1 MQKYVKKLTTSHD
14 IIRVKSSV
22 PILNNNL
29 FFVSNVLYRFRQ
41 GVNVKK
47 NNEIRES
54 IVSSANNILG
64 DDILDH
70 QLRRE
75 KLVALSDAYCRA
87 SNEAAKA
94 KKELVDCYVFTSA
107 VNRYEAYIEA
117 ITEGESYKL
126 FNFYDWK

>member
-1 MQKYVKKLTTSHD
+1 M
-14 IIRVKSSV
+14 
-22 PILNNNL
+22 
-29 FFVSNVLYRFRQ
+29 
-41 GVNVKK
+41 KK

-70 QLRRE
+70 KLRRE

-94 KKELVDCYVFTSA
+94 KRS
-107 VNRYEAYIEA
+107 
-117 ITEGESYKL
+117 
-126 FNFYDWK
+126 

>member
-1 MQKYVKKLTTSHD
+1 MK
-14 IIRVKSSV
+14 
-22 PILNNNL
+22 
-29 FFVSNVLYRFRQ
+29 
-41 GVNVKK
+41 VKK

-70 QLRRE
+70 KLRRE

-117 ITEGESYKL
+117 ITEGENYKL
-126 FNFYDWK
+126 FDFNDWK

>member
-107 VNRYEAYIEA
+107 VNCYEAYIEA

-126 FNFYDWK
+126 FNFDDWK

>member
-1 MQKYVKKLTTSHD
+1 M
-14 IIRVKSSV
+14 
-22 PILNNNL
+22 
-29 FFVSNVLYRFRQ
+29 
-41 GVNVKK
+41 KK

-75 KLVALSDAYCRA
+75 KLVALSDAYCSA

-94 KKELVDCYVFTSA
+94 RKQLIDCYVFTSA

-117 ITEGESYKL
+117 ITEGENYKL
-126 FNFYDWK
+126 FDFNDWK

>member
-1 MQKYVKKLTTSHD
+1 M
-14 IIRVKSSV
+14 
-22 PILNNNL
+22 
-29 FFVSNVLYRFRQ
+29 LYRFRQ

-87 SNEAAKA
+87 SNEATKA
-94 KKELVDCYVFTSA
+94 RKQLIDCYVFTSA

-117 ITEGESYKL
+117 ITEGENYKL
-126 FNFYDWK
+126 FDFNDWK

>member
-1 MQKYVKKLTTSHD
+1 MK
-14 IIRVKSSV
+14 
-22 PILNNNL
+22 
-29 FFVSNVLYRFRQ
+29 
-41 GVNVKK
+41 VKK

-70 QLRRE
+70 KLRRE
-75 KLVALSDAYCRA
+75 KLVALSDACCRA
-87 SNEAAKA
+87 SNVAAKA

-117 ITEGESYKL
+117 LNDNEEYEL
-126 FNFYDWK
+126 FNFDSWR

>member
-1 MQKYVKKLTTSHD
+1 MQKYVKKLTTSYD

-70 QLRRE
+70 KLRRE
-75 KLVALSDAYCRA
+75 KLVALSDACCRA

-94 KKELVDCYVFTSA
+94 KKELVD
-107 VNRYEAYIEA
+107 
-117 ITEGESYKL
+117 
-126 FNFYDWK
+126 

>member
-1 MQKYVKKLTTSHD
+1 MQKYVKKLTISHD

-54 IVSSANNILG
+54 IVNSANNILG

-87 SNEAAKA
+87 CNEAAKA

-117 ITEGESYKL
+117 
-126 FNFYDWK
+126 